1 MFKFFLHSIN
11 NLQYKYTSYTTYKI
25 FNDITR
31 TMPLGARYY
40 DYSVASQKTIVNRK
54 GMVRKAFVFQQRCYC
69 LRFPMSRD
77 DEAGSKPGLTKSR
90 NY

>member
-1 MFKFFLHSIN
+1 MSK
-11 NLQYKYTSYTTYKI
+11 KDEETSKAKKMSKQ
-25 FNDITR
+25 DVKK
-31 TMPLGARYY
+31 
-40 DYSVASQKTIVNRK
+40 DIVNRK

>member
-1 MFKFFLHSIN
+1 MRKLLNEALDRISLLIC
-11 NLQYKYTSYTTYKI
+11 S
-25 FNDITR
+25 
-31 TMPLGARYY
+31 
-40 DYSVASQKTIVNRK
+40 IVNRK